1 MKKMNEKEG
10 FKKKFIEKSSKYKI
24 ISQSLEFK
32 NPLLIQSRGKYSL
45 DCLKESDYTELSSD
59 IIICKAFGSYK
70 DYNNQVIHTCMINSE
85 KGPAKSI

>member
-45 DCLKESDYTELSSD
+45 DCLKESDYT
-59 IIICKAFGSYK
+59 
-70 DYNNQVIHTCMINSE
+70 
-85 KGPAKSI
+85 